1 MKDLIKKMWN
11 EEFRPAEKYF
21 VYSEEIKRKQLFLDN
36 YEEKLRELLNEKEE
50 MVFDDFISVFF
61 DMLDLERLDAF
72 IGGIQFAS
80 KMFKGMF
87 IE

>member
-1 MKDLIKKMWN
+1 MKDLIEKMWN

-50 MVFDDFISVFF
+50 MVFEDFISVFF

>member
-1 MKDLIKKMWN
+1 MKNLIEKMWQ
-11 EEFRPAEKYF
+11 EDFRPAEKYF

-36 YEEKLRELLNEKEE
+36 YEENLRELLNEKEE
-50 MVFDDFISVFF
+50 KLFEDFISVFF
-61 DMLDLERLDAF
+61 DIMDLERLDAF
-72 IGGIQFAS
+72 MGGIQFAS

>member
-1 MKDLIKKMWN
+1 LKDLIEKMWN

-36 YEEKLRELLNEKEE
+36 YEEKLRELLKEKEE
-50 MVFDDFISVFF
+50 MVFEDFISVFF

>member
-11 EEFRPAEKYF
+11 EEFRP
-21 VYSEEIKRKQLFLDN
+21 
-36 YEEKLRELLNEKEE
+36 EEKLRELLNEKEE
-50 MVFDDFISVFF
+50 MVFEDFISVFF